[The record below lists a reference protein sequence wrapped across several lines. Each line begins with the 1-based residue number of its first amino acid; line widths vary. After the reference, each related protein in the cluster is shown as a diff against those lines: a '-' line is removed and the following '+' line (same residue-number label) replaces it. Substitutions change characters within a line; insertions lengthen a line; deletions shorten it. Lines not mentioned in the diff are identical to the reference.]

1 MARFSCKIRLVKY
14 KPDMSGYPGV
24 MNAGAV
30 QGILKSKAA
39 AVNSAASGSAKPG
52 ADYETYNFQG
62 ILAKGYVVST
72 ANYEAMI
79 DEFYHKTLT
88 KAAHAAGGGS

>member
-1 MARFSCKIRLVKY
+1 MARFSCKMRLVKY
-14 KPDMSGYPGV
+14 VPNMSGYPGV

-30 QGILKSKAA
+30 QGILKGKAA
-39 AVNSAASGSAKPG
+39 AVNSAASASARPG
-52 ADYETYNFQG
+52 ADYETYGFRG
-62 ILAKGYVVST
+62 TLANGYVVST

-79 DEFYHKTLT
+79 DEYYHKTLT